1 MSVNYRKVQNM
12 MKGTKNYNKW
22 YGKAVVL
29 GKVSTKDLSEEISHA
44 TTVTRAD
51 VLAVLTEMSDAL
63 KRHLLNS
70 QKVSLDGIGTFRVS
84 IKTSMADEKDD
95 FNASKIKGYRIIY
108 TPETTFT
115 PSGEL
120 SEKGHRK
127 GVFVKTLLSG
137 ITAQE
142 LPSGSSKKA
151 TESTENGS
159 TSTTEG

>member
-1 MSVNYRKVQNM
+1 

-51 VLAVLTEMSDAL
+51 VLAVLTELSDAL

-70 QKVSLDGIGTFRVS
+70 QKVSLDGLGSFRVG
-84 IKTSMADEKDD
+84 IKSSMTDEKED

-142 LPSGSSKKA
+142 LPSAETKTS
-151 TESTENGS
+151 ESTESSS
-159 TSTTEG
+159 TSTE